1 MFGLY
6 PAGVR
11 WAQSFAA
18 STDAKSLQK
27 LLVDHGGCTAAL
39 FHQPFGV
46 QRGAVIAQRDGML
59 VLAHVVDA
67 DDAEIVVTPGVEM
80 QNLLW
85 SFDAGYSG
93 QWSGRELQILTGC
106 SNWDSM
112 LKQTSDAFSRLCGT
126 VQAAVDGTLGKP
138 ASQPEPTLPV
148 DDDDI
153 PFFLPDEYL
162 TPISLS
168 EIQSCD
174 H

>member
-11 WAQSFAA
+11 WTQSFTA

-27 LLVDHGGCTAAL
+27 LLVDHGVCTAAL
-39 FHQPFGV
+39 FHQPFGA

-59 VLAHVVDA
+59 VLTHVVDA
-67 DDAEIVVTPGVEM
+67 DEAEIVVTPGVEL

-85 SFDAGYSG
+85 SFDSGYSS
-93 QWSGRELQILTGC
+93 QWSARELRILTGC
-106 SNWDSM
+106 SDWDSM
-112 LKQTSDAFSRLCGT
+112 LQQTSEMFRRVCGT
-126 VQAAVDGTLGKP
+126 VQAAVEGTLGKP
-138 ASQPEPTLPV
+138 VTRPEPTLTV
-148 DDDDI
+148 DDEDV
-153 PFFLPDEYL
+153 PFLPEDYL
-162 TPISLS
+162 QPISLA

>member
-11 WAQSFAA
+11 WTQSFTA

-39 FHQPFGV
+39 FHQPFGA

-59 VLAHVVDA
+59 VLTHVVDA
-67 DDAEIVVTPGVEM
+67 DEAEIVVTPGVEL

-85 SFDAGYSG
+85 SFDSGYSG
-93 QWSGRELQILTGC
+93 QWSARELRILTGC
-106 SNWDSM
+106 SDWDSM
-112 LKQTSDAFSRLCGT
+112 LQQTSEMFRRVCGT
-126 VQAAVDGTLGKP
+126 VQAAVEGTLGKP
-138 ASQPEPTLPV
+138 VTRPEPTLTV
-148 DDDDI
+148 DDEDV
-153 PFFLPDEYL
+153 PFLPEDYL
-162 TPISLS
+162 QPISLA

>member
-11 WAQSFAA
+11 WAQTFTA

-27 LLVDHGGCTAAL
+27 LLVEHGGCTAAL

-46 QRGAVIAQRDGML
+46 QRGAVIAQRDGLFVMT
-59 VLAHVVDA
+59 HVVEA
-67 DDAEIVVTPGVEM
+67 DEAEIVVTPGVEL

-85 SFDAGYSG
+85 SFDSGYSG

-106 SNWDSM
+106 SDWDSV
-112 LKQTSDAFSRLCGT
+112 LKQTSDAFRRLCGM
-126 VQAAVDGTLGKP
+126 VEAAVAGTLSKP
-138 ASQPEPTLPV
+138 VSRPEPTLSV
-148 DDDDI
+148 EDDEI
-153 PFFLPDEYL
+153 PFFFPDEYSQ
-162 TPISLS
+162 PISLS

-174 H
+174 L